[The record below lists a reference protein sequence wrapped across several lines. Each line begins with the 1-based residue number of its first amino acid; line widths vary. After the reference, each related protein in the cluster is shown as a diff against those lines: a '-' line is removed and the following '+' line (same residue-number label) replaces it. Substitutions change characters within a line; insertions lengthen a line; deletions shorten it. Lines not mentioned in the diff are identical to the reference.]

1 LRAVASTQAIIEQS
15 DGALIIKA
23 RGRWTID
30 YAADLFAVL
39 NPLDTQKPTSIRFDL
54 SELEALDTTGAML
67 IARTLYRTDCRGE
80 KGVIDHASPGHA
92 SLIETVREPC
102 ATDPSPDQQ
111 PPALDRFLA
120 NVGAAVVDVGLETKA
135 VLGFIGLV
143 MTRGFAMAVTPW
155 RFRFTSMVRHMEE
168 AGVNAI
174 PIVALISFLVG
185 VVFAYQG
192 AFQLRQFGAEV
203 FVVDLLTLSI
213 LREVGVLLTAIMVA
227 GRSGSAFTAEI
238 GAMKVREELDA
249 MRTIGLDIVDVL
261 VLPRFVALIVM
272 LPLLTFVADFAG
284 MFGGMLMSWI
294 ELGIT
299 PGAFM
304 ARFTE
309 VADPW
314 HFFTGM
320 IKAPFFAFIIAL
332 IGCFE
337 GLQVEGSAESV
348 GRLTTRAVVEAVF
361 LVIVTDG
368 IFSVFFALVG
378 V

>member
-1 LRAVASTQAIIEQS
+1 MTEAQAIIGSAGDTLE
-15 DGALIIKA
+15 ITA
-23 RGRWTID
+23 RGRWTIEH
-30 YAADLFAVL
+30 AASLFAVL
-39 NPLDTQKPTSIRFDL
+39 KPLEKRRVQAIRFDL
-54 SELEALDTTGAML
+54 SGLEALDTTGAML
-67 IARTLYRTDCRGE
+67 IARTAHRTGCDGE
-80 KGVIDHASPGHA
+80 RFELVAASPTQQ
-92 SLIETVREPC
+92 SLIDTVREPC
-102 ATDPSPDQQ
+102 ANDPDKPKK
-111 PPALDRFLA
+111 PAALIRFLG
-120 NVGAAVVDVGLETKA
+120 NVGDAVVDIGQESRA
-135 VLGFIGLV
+135 VIGFIGLV
-143 MTRGFAMAVTPW
+143 MVRGLAMAVTPW

-168 AGVNAI
+168 AGVNAV

-203 FVVDLLTLSI
+203 FVVDLLTLSV

-238 GAMKVREELDA
+238 GAMKVREEIDA
-249 MRTIGLDIVDVL
+249 MRTIGLDVIDVL
-261 VLPRFVALIVM
+261 VLPRFVALLVM

-304 ARFTE
+304 ARFSQ

-320 IKAPFFAFIIAL
+320 IKAPFFAYIIAL

>member
-1 LRAVASTQAIIEQS
+1 MAQAEAIIEQNG
-15 DGALIIKA
+15 DAFQIVA
-23 RGRWTID
+23 RGSWTID
-30 YAADLFAVL
+30 HAAALYETLSGLAAKRPARL
-39 NPLDTQKPTSIRFDL
+39 HFDL
-54 SELEALDTTGAML
+54 RGIEALDTTGAML
-67 IARTLYRTDCRGE
+67 VARALTRAGCAGE
-80 KGVIDHASPGHA
+80 AGVVETASPRHQ
-92 SLIETVREPC
+92 SLIDTVREPC
-102 ATDPSPDQQ
+102 ADE
-111 PPALDRFLA
+111 PALDKRASPIDRFLA
-120 NVGAAVVDVGLETKA
+120 NVGAAVIDVGQETKA

-143 MTRGFAMAVTPW
+143 VTRGFSMAVTPW
-155 RFRFTSMVRHMEE
+155 RFRYTSMVRHMEE
-168 AGVNAI
+168 SGVNAV

-203 FVVDLLTLSI
+203 FVVDLLTLSV

-261 VLPRFVALIVM
+261 VLPRFVALIIM

-284 MFGGMLMSWI
+284 MFGGMLMAWI

-304 ARFTE
+304 ARFSE

-314 HFFTGM
+314 HFFTGL